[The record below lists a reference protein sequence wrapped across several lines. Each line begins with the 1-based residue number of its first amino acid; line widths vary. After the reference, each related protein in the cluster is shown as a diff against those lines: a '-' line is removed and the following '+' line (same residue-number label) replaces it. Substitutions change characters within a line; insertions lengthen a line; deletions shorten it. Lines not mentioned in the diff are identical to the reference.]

1 MIKRIMQKLLI
12 TFILLLSVAP
22 LGAVETCSRTAI
34 INYQEV
40 LVDTNSNQK
49 GEGLRYYLEK
59 DLISREYLNKYQEGS
74 HLNWYQAVPGS
85 IGTGM
90 ILSGIIFSNGSNKR
104 SFIIGGAALIAV
116 NFLIAKTF
124 EAANE
129 ENLQRAIEEYN
140 KRNLP
145 LIHFNESENQG
156 RQNQSFSPSIL
167 LNYSKDF

>member
-1 MIKRIMQKLLI
+1 MIKRIMHKFLI
-12 TFILLLSVAP
+12 LFILFSLLSP
-22 LGAVETCSRTAI
+22 TWAVETCSRTAL

-59 DLISREYLNKYQEGS
+59 DQIASDYLNKYQEGS

-90 ILSGIIFSNGSNKR
+90 IVAGLISSGGSNKR
-104 SFIIGGAALIAV
+104 SLIIGGAALIAV

-129 ENLQRAIEEYN
+129 ENLQKAVEEYN

-145 LIHFNESENQG
+145 LIHFNDKENQG
-156 RQNQSFSPSIL
+156 RPNEGFSPSIL